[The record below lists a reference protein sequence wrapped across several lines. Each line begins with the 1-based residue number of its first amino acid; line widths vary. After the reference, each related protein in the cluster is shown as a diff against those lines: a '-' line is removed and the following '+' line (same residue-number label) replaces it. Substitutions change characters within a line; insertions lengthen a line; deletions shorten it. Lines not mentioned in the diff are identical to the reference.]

1 MKTQRRWWP
10 GGGASRLAVLL
21 AGFVLASCGGGG
33 AARSGAATS
42 VGAAVTIT
50 LYSGQHPQTTAALV
64 AAFEKQTGVR
74 VSERDGD
81 EDVLAQQIVQE
92 GSNSPADVYYS
103 ENSPDLQF
111 LAGKGDLAELGP
123 AILGKVPSR
132 YSSPQGRWVGVT
144 ARVSGIVYNTR
155 LVRPS
160 EVPRSVMDLARPA
173 WAGKLGLAP
182 SETDFQPVI
191 TSVERTYGHAAA
203 LSWLDGLKRNA
214 GNHVYP
220 DNETLVAAVNSG
232 QVAVGI
238 VDHYYWY
245 RLAYAL
251 GGAAHMRSRFAT
263 FASRDAG
270 YVVDVS
276 GAGVLRTSRHQ
287 AAARRFVAFLV
298 SKQGQEIIARSQ
310 SYEYPLGSGVKTSQP
325 IPAFSGLRPAPLS
338 ISELGSGSGAL
349 ALLHE
354 AQLL

>member
-1 MKTQRRWWP
+1 MDRQLRWWP
-10 GGGASRLAVLL
+10 RAGVSGVALLL
-21 AGFVLASCGGGG
+21 AGLVLGACGGG
-33 AARSGAATS
+33 AAVRSGGGTS
-42 VGAAVTIT
+42 GGAGVTIT
-50 LYSGQHPQTTAALV
+50 LYNGQHPQTTATLV
-64 AAFEKQTGVR
+64 AAFEKQTGVQVR
-74 VSERDGD
+74 ERDGD

-111 LAGKGDLAELGP
+111 LASKGDLAKLGP
-123 AILGKVPSR
+123 AVLGKVPSR
-132 YSSPQGRWVGVT
+132 YSSPQGMWVGVT

-160 EVPRSVMDLARPA
+160 QIPRSVMELASPA

-203 LSWLDGLKRNA
+203 LSWLEGLKRNA

-220 DNETLVAAVNSG
+220 DNETLVAEVNSG
-232 QVAVGI
+232 QVALGI

-245 RLAYAL
+245 RLAYEL
-251 GGAAHMRSRFAT
+251 GGAAHMHSRFTT
-263 FASRDAG
+263 FAPRNAG
-270 YVVDVS
+270 YVLDVS

-325 IPAFSGLRPAPLS
+325 IPAFSSLEPVPLS
-338 ISELGSGSGAL
+338 IAELGSGSGAL
-349 ALLHE
+349 ALLHQ

>member
-1 MKTQRRWWP
+1 MNTRRWWSWRAAAP
-10 GGGASRLAVLL
+10 VVAALL
-21 AGFVLASCGGGG
+21 AGSVLAACGGGG
-33 AARSGAATS
+33 PAGSAGAAP
-42 VGAAVTIT
+42 GRAGVTIT

-64 AAFEKQTGVR
+64 AAFEKQTGVQVR
-74 VSERDGD
+74 ERDGD

-92 GSNSPADVYYS
+92 GANSPADVYYS

-123 AILGKVPSR
+123 AVLGKVPAR
-132 YSSPQGRWVGVT
+132 YSSPQGKWVGVT

-160 EVPRSVMDLARPA
+160 QLPRSVMDLAGPV
-173 WAGKLGLAP
+173 WAGRLGLAP

-191 TSVERTYGHAAA
+191 TSVEHTYGHARA
-203 LSWLDGLKRNA
+203 LSWLKGLDRNA

-220 DNETLVAAVNSG
+220 DNETLVAEVNSG
-232 QVAVGI
+232 QVAIGI

-245 RLAYAL
+245 RLAYEL
-251 GGAAHMRSRFAT
+251 GGPAHMHSRFTT
-263 FASRDAG
+263 FAPRDAG
-270 YVVDVS
+270 YVLDVS

-310 SYEYPLGSGVKTSQP
+310 SYEYPVASGVKTSQP
-325 IPAFSGLRPAPLS
+325 IPAFSSLDPAPLT
-338 ISELGSGSGAL
+338 ISELGSGSGAI